1 MDIGPLISFV
11 AGVASVLSPCVLPLI
26 PIVIGYSILDK
37 KNAEIISFISGF
49 FLLFILIIMLTVL
62 FTAAINY
69 YLYYFRILA
78 TIIIILIGIFF
89 ILNKNAFN
97 LQYKPV
103 KHRNNF
109 IESFLMGFLTSL
121 AWSPCYG
128 SYLIALIAYSA
139 STGNILYSTVNLVLF
154 TAGFSLTIF
163 LIALGASKINLTKLI
178 KYSKGIRIISGAII
192 LIAGIYMLYV
202 LLFGAI

>member
-1 MDIGPLISFV
+1 MDIGPLISFF

-26 PIVIGYSILDK
+26 PIVIAYSILNRK
-37 KNAEIISFISGF
+37 TSEIISFISGF
-49 FLLFILIIMLTVL
+49 FLLFTLIIILTII

-78 TIIIILIGIFF
+78 AIIIILVGIFF

-97 LQYKPV
+97 SQYKPF
-103 KHRNNF
+103 KHENKLV
-109 IESFLMGFLTSL
+109 ESFLMGFLTSL

-139 STGNILYSTVNLVLF
+139 STGDIIYSTINLVLF

-163 LIALGASKINLTKLI
+163 LIALGASKVNLNKLI
-178 KYSKGIRIISGAII
+178 NYSEWIRIISGVII
-192 LIAGIYMLYV
+192 LIAGIYMLYI
-202 LLFGAI
+202 LFFGAI

>member
-26 PIVIGYSILDK
+26 PIVIGYSILDRK
-37 KNAEIISFISGF
+37 TSEIISFISGF
-49 FLLFILIIMLTVL
+49 FLLFTLIIILTII

-78 TIIIILIGIFF
+78 AVIIIFIGIFF

-97 LQYKPV
+97 LQYKPI
-103 KHRNNF
+103 KHRNKL

-128 SYLIALIAYSA
+128 AYLIALIAFSA
-139 STGNILYSTVNLVLF
+139 STGNILYSTINLVLF

-163 LIALGASKINLTKLI
+163 LIALVASKINLNKI
-178 KYSKGIRIISGAII
+178 INYSKHIKVISGIII
-192 LIAGIYMLYV
+192 LIAGIYML
-202 LLFGAI
+202 LEII